1 MSRYRATFRVND
13 VVFTDTFATQEEA
26 FKQAKA
32 WAEAGLTDVS
42 LTDGEREY
50 PFEDFVRK
58 VPAVGERND
67 TP

>member
-13 VVFTDTFATQEEA
+13 IVFTDTFATQEEA

-42 LTDGEREY
+42 VTDGEREY
-50 PFEDFVRK
+50 PFADFVGK
-58 VPAVGERND
+58 VSDPGERND

>member
-13 VVFTDTFATQEEA
+13 VIFSDTFATQEEA

-32 WAEAGLTDVS
+32 WVKAGLTDVS

-50 PFEDFVRK
+50 PFEDFIGK
-58 VPAVGERND
+58 VPANGE
-67 TP
+67 

>member
-32 WAEAGLTDVS
+32 WAEAGLMDVS

-50 PFEDFVRK
+50 PFEDFVRR
-58 VPAVGERND
+58 VPVVGERND